1 MTFSRLS
8 RKRTAAGL
16 LAAALLFPAAARAG
30 ITDILSLFQ
39 SITGTLS
46 SAIGPAL
53 ADLQAVESRVAQLE
67 ERVVWPEAL
76 ISQTRSFLQ
85 QLRGRFSAVAAQ
97 IHRLAIDSA
106 TLATPAQLQKLL
118 RASVTTQFDEI
129 SGSYRSVFE
138 ALPAPQSATAAQR
151 TLLDID
157 DASALSALKIANAS
171 DAAGEQQ
178 LALAD
183 GLEQQAAAAAPGSAP
198 LLAAQAEAAQLQSQ
212 AMLHRLLAAQL
223 RQEAA
228 LLAHDNALRKQ
239 GADSLE
245 QLRAHLLRLMNRH

>member
-1 MTFSRLS
+1 MILSRLS

-16 LAAALLFPAAARAG
+16 LAAALLFPAAAHGG
-30 ITDILSLFQ
+30 ITDIVSLFQ
-39 SITGTLS
+39 SITATLS

-53 ADLQAVESRVAQLE
+53 ADLQAVESRVRQLE

-76 ISQTRSFLQ
+76 ISQTRSFVQ

-106 TLATPAQLQKLL
+106 TLATPAQLEKLL
-118 RASVTTQFDEI
+118 RASVTKFDEI
-129 SGSYRSVFE
+129 SGSYRSVFQ

-171 DAAGEQQ
+171 DVAGEQQ

-198 LLAAQAEAAQLQSQ
+198 LLAAQAQVAQLQSQ

-228 LLAHDNALRKQ
+228 WLAHDNALRKQ

-245 QLRAHLLRLMNRH
+245 QLRGHLLRLMNRH

>member
-1 MTFSRLS
+1 MTLPRLS
-8 RKRTAAGL
+8 RKGTAACV
-16 LAAALLFPAAARAG
+16 LAAALLFPAAAHGG
-30 ITDILSLFQ
+30 IADILSLFQ

-53 ADLQAVESRVAQLE
+53 ADLQAVEARVAQLE
-67 ERVVWPEAL
+67 QRVVWPEAL
-76 ISQTRSFLQ
+76 ISQTRSSIQ
-85 QLRGRFSAVAAQ
+85 QLRGRFSAIAGQ
-97 IHRLAIDSA
+97 IHSLALDSA
-106 TLATPAQLQKLL
+106 TLAAPSQLEKLL
-118 RASVTTQFDEI
+118 RASLTDQFDRI
-129 SGSYRSVFE
+129 AGSYRSVFQ

-151 TLLDID
+151 SLLDID
-157 DASALSALKIANAS
+157 DASALSALKIASAS

-183 GLEQQAAAAAPGSAP
+183 GMEQQAAAAAPGSAP
-198 LLAAQAEAAQLQSQ
+198 LLAAQAQVAQLQSQ

-239 GADSLE
+239 GADSLG
-245 QLRAHLLRLMNRH
+245 QMRGNLLRLLNRH